1 LVAKISEHEAFRPV
15 SRIRIVIIVA
25 MTCILIVGIF
35 ASLVLAKLVTAP
47 IIELGKTAAAIG
59 GGDMTARVNIGRVIF
74 RDEIDDLRLI
84 FNSMVEEI
92 AASHDAMEQ
101 KCAEVTRRTQ
111 DVALVNEALKKEIE
125 ERMRVEVELKKAKDA
140 AQQADKMKSQFLA
153 NMSHEIRTP
162 LNGIINCTELCL
174 DTRTSPEQQE
184 YLDLVCHQIL
194 THLFERVLVLAQSYL
209 TC

>member
-1 LVAKISEHEAFRPV
+1 MGLGLVAKISEHEAFRPV

-101 KCAEVTRRTQ
+101 KASP
-111 DVALVNEALKKEIE
+111 LKD
-125 ERMRVEVELKKAKDA
+125 L
-140 AQQADKMKSQFLA
+140 F
-153 NMSHEIRTP
+153 
-162 LNGIINCTELCL
+162 
-174 DTRTSPEQQE
+174 
-184 YLDLVCHQIL
+184 LDLSVLCMFAVSGPLISKFCCCCFCFHAL
-194 THLFERVLVLAQSYL
+194 LFLPLV
-209 TC
+209 